1 MADDEGGFRSFADK
15 AVAAAEVTGLA
26 FDLMGPHVGPAP
38 QAFVA
43 PAVEPVA
50 IVEQVETP
58 LNSYLESIQ
67 DDVADLAD
75 HEAKLDAE
83 QRQSAMELA
92 DAEDAIETSA
102 QDDPGEDGFWA
113 DGSNDADADAEEGEV
128 EASSDWAP
136 DADAETGDWASDADV
151 GDAGDWGDASEAGEG
166 DAGEGG
172 GSAF

>member
-1 MADDEGGFRSFADK
+1 MADDEGGFQSFADR
-15 AVAAAEVTGLA
+15 AVAGAEVAGLA

-50 IVEQVETP
+50 IVEQIETP

-83 QRQSAMELA
+83 QRESAMELA
-92 DAEDAIETSA
+92 DAEDAIETSEHY
-102 QDDPGEDGFWA
+102 DPGEDSFWA
-113 DGSNDADADAEEGEV
+113 DGSNDADEGEV
-128 EASSDWAP
+128 EAPSDWGA

-151 GDAGDWGDASEAGEG
+151 GDAGDWGGASEAGEG

-172 GSAF
+172 GSAI